1 MIEIVQGELAEQDT
15 DAVLRPIRSDLAP
28 VTTAARD
35 VGKRAGA
42 TVEDRLEATGRV
54 PVGGAVLTP
63 GGGLVA
69 SFVIHAVVMST
80 DEPQSRATVERALG
94 NGLAR
99 ARDWGVT
106 SLSLPA
112 FGLGAGNMDPE
123 ESARAFL
130 DVLRGHI
137 DTGDP
142 PQELRVVATN
152 EFERDLLTRMLG

>member
-1 MIEIVQGELAEQDT
+1 MIEIVQGELSDQDT

-28 VTTAARD
+28 VTAAARD
-35 VGKRAGA
+35 VGQRAGA
-42 TVEDRLEATGRV
+42 AVEDRLEATGRV

-69 SFVIHAVVMST
+69 SFLIHAVVMSME
-80 DEPQSRATVERALG
+80 EPQSRATVERALG

-112 FGLGAGNMDPE
+112 LGLGAGSMNPE

-130 DVLRGHI
+130 DVLQGHLE
-137 DTGDP
+137 TGEP
-142 PQELRVVATN
+142 PRELRVVAIN
-152 EFERDLLTRMLG
+152 EFERDLLARMLG